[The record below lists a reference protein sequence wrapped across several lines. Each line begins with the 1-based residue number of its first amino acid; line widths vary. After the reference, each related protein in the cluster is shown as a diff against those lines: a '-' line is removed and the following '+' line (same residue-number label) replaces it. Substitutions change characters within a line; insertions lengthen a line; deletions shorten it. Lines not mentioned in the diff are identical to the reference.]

1 MSLIKDITSISF
13 ARINGLM
20 QKEFTMIFRDRGT
33 IAMLVILPIMLL
45 IVFGFA
51 INLDPKNLPT
61 TIINYDQTPLTRS
74 FIASLQSSGY
84 YNLIKISNDEK
95 QAKADL
101 DSGKT
106 SFTIT
111 IPANFTHKYIRGENP
126 QLIVELDASDPGSS
140 ASALSNIQPILTQ
153 TLDDFSSR
161 GLITPPTYQR
171 SANLIIHR
179 NYNESNRSDYNIV
192 PGLIGVLLT
201 LTMVMLT
208 STAIT
213 SETESGT
220 MEMLLTTPLLSTEI
234 ILGKIIP
241 YIVLGYLQ
249 LTSILIFGKIL
260 IDIPIEGS
268 VWLLY
273 LASAPFIIANLMVG
287 MIFSTIA
294 KTPMQAMQ
302 LSVFFQL
309 PSMFLTGYVF
319 SFYGMP
325 KWAQMI
331 GQALPMTYFTRITRG
346 IMLKGNGFIEIVP
359 NVWPILLIA
368 LILIIITSVKFK
380 KTLD

>member
-1 MSLIKDITSISF
+1 MSLIKNLSSISI
-13 ARINGLM
+13 ARIIGLI
-20 QKEFTMIFRDRGT
+20 QKEFTLISRDRGT

-51 INLDPKNLPT
+51 ISLDPKNLPT
-61 TIINYDQTPLTRS
+61 TIVNYDQTPLTRS

-84 YNLIKISNDEK
+84 YNLVNSSDNEV
-95 QAKADL
+95 QAMSDL

-106 SFTIT
+106 SFVIT
-111 IPANFTHKYIRGENP
+111 IPANFTHDYIRGKNP
-126 QLIVELDASDPGSS
+126 QLLVELDASDPGSS
-140 ASALSNIQPILTQ
+140 ASALSNIQPILSQ
-153 TLDDFSSR
+153 TLSDFSQR
-161 GLITPPTYQR
+161 GLITPSVAER
-171 SANLIIHR
+171 SANLIVHR

-220 MEMLLTTPLLSTEI
+220 MEMLLTTPLLATEI

-249 LTSILIFGKIL
+249 LTSILIFGKLL
-260 IDIPIEGS
+260 INIPIEGS

-273 LASAPFIIANLMVG
+273 LAAAPFIIANLMVG
-287 MIFSTIA
+287 MILSTIA

-325 KWAQMI
+325 QWAQMI
-331 GQALPMTYFTRITRG
+331 GQVLPMTYFTRITRG
-346 IMLKGNGFIEIVP
+346 IMLKGNGFGEIVP

-368 LILIIITSVKFK
+368 TVLVVITSIKFK